1 MYFLCEK
8 SPRVSSSER
17 FALAIWQSKPSTFI
31 LSSQPYGLYHPE
43 KGPGFGR
50 STFTRW
56 CHTKP
61 LLMITSRS
69 FVDVFWWSVS
79 QFNLSNAKSSAFKA
93 SRSVSFA
100 IERAVNKGNS
110 TKLFAEKLRV
120 TSIISDNMLKSDS
133 KSLFSGT
140 PILYAEG
147 QFVACHFSPSNYVP
161 FRKIGKKHLEE
172 ELRRAMCTED
182 SRTDAL
188 FEVGKNSLIKMKKK
202 NRGETWSI
210 SEIIYTSI

>member
-1 MYFLCEK
+1 
-8 SPRVSSSER
+8 
-17 FALAIWQSKPSTFI
+17 
-31 LSSQPYGLYHPE
+31 
-43 KGPGFGR
+43 
-50 STFTRW
+50 
-56 CHTKP
+56 
-61 LLMITSRS
+61 MITSRS
-69 FVDVFWWSVS
+69 IVDLFWWSVS
-79 QFNLSNAKSSAFKA
+79 QFNLSNAKSSAFKV
-93 SRSVSFA
+93 SRSISFA
-100 IERAVNKGNS
+100 IERVVHKGNP

-140 PILYAEG
+140 PILFAEG

-182 SRTDAL
+182 RRTDAL
-188 FEVGKNSLIKMKKK
+188 FEVGKNSPIKMKKK
-202 NRGETWSI
+202 KKKGETWSI

>member
-1 MYFLCEK
+1 MSFGDLCL
-8 SPRVSSSER
+8 SLICRM
-17 FALAIWQSKPSTFI
+17 QS
-31 LSSQPYGLYHPE
+31 LQPLRHRG
-43 KGPGFGR
+43 
-50 STFTRW
+50 
-56 CHTKP
+56 
-61 LLMITSRS
+61 
-69 FVDVFWWSVS
+69 
-79 QFNLSNAKSSAFKA
+79 AF
-93 SRSVSFA
+93 FA

-202 NRGETWSI
+202 KTEEKLDQYQKLFIPVFNTF
-210 SEIIYTSI
+210 

>member
-1 MYFLCEK
+1 M
-8 SPRVSSSER
+8 
-17 FALAIWQSKPSTFI
+17 
-31 LSSQPYGLYHPE
+31 
-43 KGPGFGR
+43 
-50 STFTRW
+50 
-56 CHTKP
+56 
-61 LLMITSRS
+61 
-69 FVDVFWWSVS
+69 S
-79 QFNLSNAKSSAFKA
+79 QFNLSNAKSSAFKV
-93 SRSVSFA
+93 SRSISFA
-100 IERAVNKGNS
+100 IERVVHKGNP

-202 NRGETWSI
+202 KQRRNLINIRNYLYQYLTLFDVICDLLLNRRTATWNLFVL
-210 SEIIYTSI
+210 YNK